1 MPTVVVDASVVVKWF
16 VEEENS
22 DKAIKIRDKYIE
34 GEIKLIAPEIITFE
48 VLNALYYKKLFS
60 ESEMKEISE
69 ALNSYSFGLYSLEG
83 KYAEKTVEV
92 AFKNSVTIY
101 DASYISLAVMK
112 NTYMYTADEKLI
124 EKLKGDYV
132 RYVKRIKDV

>member
-83 KYAEKTVEV
+83 KYTENCRSCIQK
-92 AFKNSVTIY
+92 
-101 DASYISLAVMK
+101 
-112 NTYMYTADEKLI
+112 
-124 EKLKGDYV
+124 
-132 RYVKRIKDV
+132 